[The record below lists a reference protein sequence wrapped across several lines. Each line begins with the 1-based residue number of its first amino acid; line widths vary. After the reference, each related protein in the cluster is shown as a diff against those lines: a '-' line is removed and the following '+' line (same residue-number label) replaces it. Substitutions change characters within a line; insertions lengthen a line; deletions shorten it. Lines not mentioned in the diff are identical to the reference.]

1 MEVNDLSGIQYSVN
15 KNIVFKTPML
25 RSDMY
30 DYGDRNFV
38 VKGTIS
44 LKVNGNNY
52 MPEKDVLKNIAP
64 FRSWITKISSM
75 VIGNAEDLDIVM
87 SIYNLFIVTI
97 ILWHQE
103 VYGIIRE
110 MKLMIL

>member
-1 MEVNDLSGIQYSVN
+1 MEVNYLSGIQYSVN

-38 VKGTIS
+38 VKGTKVNGIS

-52 MPEKDVLKNIAP
+52 MPEKDVLKNNAP
-64 FRSWITKISSM
+64 FRS
-75 VIGNAEDLDIVM
+75 
-87 SIYNLFIVTI
+87 
-97 ILWHQE
+97 
-103 VYGIIRE
+103 
-110 MKLMIL
+110 